1 MRFSRSSQ
9 KEHSAEDPTAPAL
22 EFRGVSAAYERVEV
36 LNDVDLIVARGQV
49 LALLGP
55 NGAGKTTTM
64 RVASGRMQSSK
75 GEVLVK
81 GEVLKGE
88 DPQRLARRGVCCIPE
103 GRGIFPN
110 LSVAENLW
118 MWTFAEGRRRR
129 EIEDLAYEQF
139 PQLSRRRNQ
148 LGGTLSGGEQQIL
161 AMSRAWVTDSDLLL
175 LDEISTGLAPK
186 LVADIY
192 QLVAQLA
199 QRGCAIVVVE
209 QFAEAALGVAD
220 SAAVMIQGRIEMQG
234 SPNEVREVLGDL
246 YLRSE
251 TK

>member
-1 MRFSRSSQ
+1 M
-9 KEHSAEDPTAPAL
+9 
-22 EFRGVSAAYERVEV
+22 
-36 LNDVDLIVARGQV
+36 
-49 LALLGP
+49 
-55 NGAGKTTTM
+55 
-64 RVASGRMQSSK
+64 
-75 GEVLVK
+75 LVK

-118 MWTFAEGRRRR
+118 MWSFAEGRRRR

-209 QFAEAALGVAD
+209 QFAEAALSVAD

-234 SPNEVREVLGDL
+234 SPDEVREVLGDL
-246 YLRSE
+246 YLHSE